1 MSAPIPVSMPD
12 ELLGLIRAAAK
23 ESDLSQQD
31 VIRQSVKLGLPK
43 FRQQHANPKRR
54 ITNVDPL
61 PDNVARKLYAQ
72 PDDDQEGIR
81 LFMAAQ
87 AKNIEE

>member
-1 MSAPIPVSMPD
+1 MPD

-31 VIRQSVKLGLPK
+31 VIRQSVRLGLPR
-43 FRQQHANPKRR
+43 FREQHARSKGR

-61 PDNVARKLYAQ
+61 PEKVARRLYAQ
-72 PDDDQEGIR
+72 PDDDQDAIR

-87 AKNIEE
+87 AKSIDE

>member
-1 MSAPIPVSMPD
+1 MPD

-43 FRQQHANPKRR
+43 FRQQHVNSKRR

-61 PDNVARKLYAQ
+61 PDKVARKLYAQ